1 MTKEMGQVVLEHLE
15 CINTQLKEI
24 IEELRDV
31 NNIISRIDDSF
42 SELAKEL
49 IKTRQSSPFR

>member
-1 MTKEMGQVVLEHLE
+1 MGQVVLEHLE

-31 NNIISRIDDSF
+31 NNIVSRIDDSF